1 MSEVEKFSKTSRE
14 QRAFLAG
21 RVLYRRLL
29 NHWGSNFGSTPHSVS
44 TGKWKFL
51 GIPYWNIICEDP
63 GGEWH
68 PLVGD
73 YGKQNIARRC
83 RDSQLADSRLMKKT
97 YGRGGPERKCFKDG
111 TDGTMLNIS
120 VSDFLWWFCFHFCLM
135 FRFPSWNTFAFF
147 RFAFSNRGIHTIFPK
162 LLWPFQWWSLDNCFL
177 PVVFFPNVPG
187 VSGWTVWRVPDLNS
201 LSVEVNLNAAFHFF
215 RRFPKVPWRKSDG
228 LIDKFLNSTGW
239 V

>member
-1 MSEVEKFSKTSRE
+1 MNQSSPMSKVEKFSKTSRE

-51 GIPYWNIICEDP
+51 GIPYWNIIYKNP

-73 YGKQNIARRC
+73 YGKQNIARRR

-111 TDGTMLNIS
+111 TDGTMLNIF

-147 RFAFSNRGIHTIFPK
+147 RF
-162 LLWPFQWWSLDNCFL
+162 
-177 PVVFFPNVPG
+177 VFFQP
-187 VSGWTVWRVPDLNS
+187 RNS
-201 LSVEVNLNAAFHFF
+201 HD
-215 RRFPKVPWRKSDG
+215 FPKVTLAFSLVVAGQLLPSSRFLSKRSRCVR
-228 LIDKFLNSTGW
+228 LNSMKGARLELFKRGSQLERSLPFLSEVSKSTLEKIRW
-239 V
+239 FDR

>member
-1 MSEVEKFSKTSRE
+1 MSKVEKFSKNSRE
-14 QRAFLAG
+14 QRVFLAG

-29 NHWGSNFGSTPHSVS
+29 NHCGSNFGSTPHSVS

-51 GIPYWNIICEDP
+51 GIPYWNIIYKNP

-111 TDGTMLNIS
+111 TDGTMLNIF
-120 VSDFLWWFCFHFCLM
+120 VSDFLWWFCFISAWCFGFHHGTLLHFFVL
-135 FRFPSWNTFAFF
+135 
-147 RFAFSNRGIHTIFPK
+147 
-162 LLWPFQWWSLDNCFL
+162 
-177 PVVFFPNVPG
+177 FFPTEEFTRFSQSYFG
-187 VSGWTVWRVPDLNS
+187 LFTGGRWTTASFQSFSFQTFPVCP
-201 LSVEVNLNAAFHFF
+201 VEQYEGCQTWTL
-215 RRFPKVPWRKSDG
+215 
-228 LIDKFLNSTGW
+228 
-239 V
+239 